1 MPSWPIA
8 PRNGSWKLLEPTAT
22 ALSREFQ
29 VGSTQGLAHVD
40 GIRSCRCSEHGVAVR
55 CGAVK
60 SFFPM
65 DRAEAAVLVFLI
77 LFSTLAFLPVWRSI
91 ELAGMAVF
99 GWLMALLMI
108 ASPVLALL
116 VFFARRR
123 RK

>member
-1 MPSWPIA
+1 
-8 PRNGSWKLLEPTAT
+8 
-22 ALSREFQ
+22 
-29 VGSTQGLAHVD
+29 
-40 GIRSCRCSEHGVAVR
+40 
-55 CGAVK
+55 
-60 SFFPM
+60 M